1 MNIVN
6 YSELPPGQVNESWLK
21 TLARK
26 LRDWLNGFL
35 AEPDRSAV
43 DEGQGP
49 SATLPP
55 SVSAARNSQDRQGA
69 EQGSGIGDPTEV
81 PPEGLGEDGG
91 PPEAWLALVRER
103 APELLLP
110 IEEGE
115 TPLREAFSA
124 AREESNPV
132 EERLSAPSAPVP
144 LAEPRSLRRQGLR
157 QSAPHRRSNSETPAK
172 TTWLQSLKR
181 KFVPGVPNS
190 VTEGVE
196 SRGVTSPLAAE
207 HQSGKTAERNAPAG
221 TARWSEQI
229 RRKIQGVLQP
239 APARASLSKAEVVE
253 KEERKPHMHQENPA
267 SPSPIPMLSSARRAK
282 LPSPRSTH
290 QVRLHSAHETAST
303 SHGAEVIRS
312 NTKVDGSPCE
322 PSVTFHRPEQ
332 SFGEVKRGRDQS
344 QKNALASITNP
355 KRWPPF
361 PNTAGNASAPRHE
374 SVRGRTDQGKFGR
387 EVLPTAPSTP
397 DSAALNSPHSPK
409 SEQDDPWPELPEDRP
424 VSTTNGLEFLRSSE
438 RLEALDREQR
448 GGR

>member
-1 MNIVN
+1 MS
-6 YSELPPGQVNESWLK
+6 YHLDRVNESWLK
-21 TLARK
+21 TVARK

-35 AEPDRSAV
+35 AEHDRSAV
-43 DEGQGP
+43 DEGQGQGAVL
-49 SATLPP
+49 SP
-55 SVSAARNSQDRQGA
+55 SVLPARNAQDRQGA
-69 EQGSGIGDPTEV
+69 EQSSGIGDQTEV
-81 PPEGLGEDGG
+81 PPEGLGEDAG

-124 AREESNPV
+124 ATEESKPV
-132 EERLSAPSAPVP
+132 EERLSAPVP
-144 LAEPRSLRRQGLR
+144 LAEPRSLRRQELR
-157 QSAPHRRSNSETPAK
+157 QSAPHSRFNSEAPAK

-181 KFVPGVPNS
+181 KFAPGVPNS
-190 VTEGVE
+190 VPERVE
-196 SRGVTSPLAAE
+196 SRGVTSPPAAE
-207 HQSGKTAERNAPAG
+207 RQSGKTAERNAPAG

-229 RRKIQGVLQP
+229 RRKIQGVLHP
-239 APARASLSKAEVVE
+239 TPARASLSKAEVVE
-253 KEERKPHMHQENPA
+253 KEERKPHRHQENPT

-290 QVRLHSAHETAST
+290 QVRLHSTHETSST
-303 SHGAEVIRS
+303 SHGAEVIPS
-312 NTKVDGSPCE
+312 NTKVDRSPSE
-322 PSVTFHRPEQ
+322 PSMTFHRSEQ
-332 SFGEVKRGRDQS
+332 SFGEVKRSCDQS
-344 QKNALASITNP
+344 QKNALAPITNP

-361 PNTAGNASAPRHE
+361 PNTAGNRSAPRNE

-387 EVLPTAPSTP
+387 EVLRTALSTP

-438 RLEALDREQR
+438 RLEVLDREQR